1 MQELDEIKNK
11 FKSLLKDDLKTAIQ
25 KIQESLSYESKFYD
39 DFVMFYSQVAK
50 LNRDNYIQVV
60 TYDDYNLGI
69 NRVRSGALGIVNDL
83 YSSESEM
90 RKPNKP

>member
-69 NRVRSGALGIVNDL
+69 NRVRSGALGI
-83 YSSESEM
+83 SW
-90 RKPNKP
+90 